1 MSFKLKTLVGA
12 LALCAAGTANAT
24 INSMS
29 SGDGELF
36 MSIRDN
42 SAVAPSSYVL
52 DLNVNMSAF
61 DGNAT
66 QSWAADST
74 LQSFLA
80 SGSGNYSWAVMAGD
94 SNTTV
99 GGTATS
105 NAAGAYNYL
114 TTAAAGSAAQI
125 GTETN
130 FGLYQW
136 NAVDTYL
143 TNVNAQL
150 AASNSATFTGADA
163 GFFSS
168 AYDSWFNNSPM
179 NAAGAMGDSL
189 AFYHASNSGNTAGL
203 FTKNSKI
210 DVATYAG
217 TWTLAAN
224 GDLSYS
230 AVPVPAAVW
239 LLGSALVG
247 MVGVARRREV
257 V

>member
-1 MSFKLKTLVGA
+1 MSFKVKALVGA
-12 LALCAAGTANAT
+12 LALCAVGTANAT
-24 INSMS
+24 IDPMS

-42 SAVAPSSYVL
+42 STTAPSSYVL
-52 DLNVNMSAF
+52 DLNVKMSAF
-61 DGNAT
+61 DGNLT

-74 LQSFLA
+74 LSSFLA

-94 SNTTV
+94 SNTAV
-99 GGTATS
+99 GGTATT

-114 TTAAAGSAAQI
+114 TTAAAGSEALI

-130 FGLYQW
+130 LGIYQW

-143 TNVNAQL
+143 TNVNASL
-150 AASNSATFTGADA
+150 SAANSATFTGADA

-168 AYDSWFNNSPM
+168 AYDTWFNNSPM
-179 NAAGAMGDSL
+179 NAAGSMGDSL
-189 AFYHASNSGNTAGL
+189 AFYHASNSGSTTGL
-203 FTKNSKI
+203 VTKNSPI
-210 DVATYAG
+210 DVSTYAG

-247 MVGVARRREV
+247 MVGVARRREDV
-257 V
+257 